1 MNTLFFR
8 LLDAEDKGTALQE
21 AVAALPQSPTPEAF
35 AVNPGSFNLV
45 PRSPFSYWVS
55 QKALRTFVAK
65 NKIET
70 EGRLA
75 RITNPVADNDRF
87 IRTSWE
93 VPYKQERNSTSEWT
107 PLQKG
112 GSFNR
117 YYSDIHLLVDWDFS
131 IQSYKGFLGT
141 SHRPLV
147 RPASVDFFFRPGINW
162 PCRSQKGLS
171 MRALPGQ
178 CIFGSKGPAIFIE
191 GDTSKDLLAL
201 LAITNSSIFCELVEL
216 QMAFGSYEVG
226 VIQRTPVPD
235 LASKETDILAPLA
248 RRAWSLKR
256 NLDTI
261 TQTSHAFILPA
272 LLQVQGATLS
282 DRAQAWAETVAATE
296 QELADIQA
304 KIDALAFELYG
315 ISPEEVGGEKPGER
329 SQESEA
335 DVDDEDEDDAVEGA
349 DLPSLV
355 HGLVE
360 YALGVAF
367 GRFDLR
373 LATGEREHPPEPEPF
388 DPLPACSP
396 GMLVVERSEEAEG
409 RSQNS
414 EVRSQPDNL
423 PPCPPSPLP
432 PISEADLPPNY
443 PIAIP
448 FNGILVDDE
457 GHPNDIVTRIRQV
470 LDLIWGD
477 QAGDIEQEAC
487 QVLRGSSL
495 REYFARSSAFFA
507 EHLSRYSKSRRQ
519 APIYW
524 PLSTRSGSYTLWLYY
539 HRLTD
544 QTLYTCINDFVEPKL
559 HQVNQVTTQL
569 RSKTDRTR
577 DEEKRL
583 ETLQDLELELI
594 EFRDELL
601 RIAQLPWKPN
611 LNDGVQITAAPLEEL
626 FALRKWQT
634 KLKGT
639 WKKLGQGEYDWAHL
653 AYTIWPD
660 RVREKCKGDKSLAIA
675 HDLEDLYEEP
685 TEANTNRRRRT

>member
-1 MNTLFFR
+1 MTC
-8 LLDAEDKGTALQE
+8 
-21 AVAALPQSPTPEAF
+21 S
-35 AVNPGSFNLV
+35 
-45 PRSPFSYWVS
+45 
-55 QKALRTFVAK
+55 
-65 NKIET
+65 
-70 EGRLA
+70 
-75 RITNPVADNDRF
+75 
-87 IRTSWE
+87 
-93 VPYKQERNSTSEWT
+93 
-107 PLQKG
+107 
-112 GSFNR
+112 
-117 YYSDIHLLVDWDFS
+117 
-131 IQSYKGFLGT
+131 
-141 SHRPLV
+141 
-147 RPASVDFFFRPGINW
+147 
-162 PCRSQKGLS
+162 
-171 MRALPGQ
+171 Q

-191 GDTSKDLLAL
+191 GDPSKDLLAL

-248 RRAWSLKR
+248 HRAWSLKR

-282 DRAQAWAETVAATE
+282 DCAQAWADTVAATE
-296 QELADIQA
+296 QELADIQT

-315 ISPEEVGGEKPGER
+315 ISPEEVGAEKAEGRGQKAEGEA
-329 SQESEA
+329 ESS
-335 DVDDEDEDDAVEGA
+335 DDDDEDDAVEGA

-355 HGLVE
+355 HGLIE

-373 LATGEREHPPEPEPF
+373 LATGERDHPPEPEPF

-396 GMLVVERSEEAEG
+396 GMLVVES
-409 RSQNS
+409 SQEP
-414 EVRSQPDNL
+414 EVRSQENAEPTTA
-423 PPCPPSPLP
+423 PSHHPTTHHLP

-443 PIAIP
+443 PITIP

-457 GHPNDIVTRIRQV
+457 GHSNDIVTRIRQV

-495 REYFARSSAFFA
+495 REYFARSSSFFA
-507 EHLSRYSKSRRQ
+507 EHLSRYSKSRRY

-569 RSKTDRTR
+569 RSKSDRTR

-583 ETLQDLELELI
+583 ETMQDLELELI

-611 LNDGVQITAAPLEEL
+611 LNDGVQITAAPLWEL
-626 FALRKWQT
+626 FGLRKWQT

-660 RVREKCKGDKSLAIA
+660 RVRAKCKGDKSLAIA
-675 HDLEDLYEEP
+675 HDLEELYEEP
-685 TEANTNRRRRT
+685 TEANTNRRRRRT